1 MTRRSPA
8 LAGLVLVAAALI
20 AACGGAGGSPS
31 PEASAEP
38 NSPTIASKD
47 VKFDRTELDVPAGRP
62 FTLVY
67 ENEESTQHN
76 VAIYSDGSAGSVL
89 FKGAIYG
96 GPATHV
102 YSVPA
107 LAAGT
112 YYFRCDIHP
121 DMNGSVVAKP

>member
-8 LAGLVLVAAALI
+8 LAGLVLLAATLV
-20 AACGGAGGSPS
+20 AACGAGATPS
-31 PEASAEP
+31 PEATAEP

-47 VKFDRTELDVPAGRP
+47 IKFDLTELDVPAGRP

-67 ENEESTQHN
+67 VNQESTGHN
-76 VAIYSDGSAGSVL
+76 VAIYTDASAGTVL
-89 FKGAIYG
+89 FRGDIHE

-107 LAAGT
+107 IAVGT
-112 YYFRCDIHP
+112 YYFRCDVHP
-121 DMNGSVVAKP
+121 SMNGTLVAKP

>member
-1 MTRRSPA
+1 MTPSSPA
-8 LAGLVLVAAALI
+8 LAGLVLLAAALV
-20 AACGGAGGSPS
+20 AACGSGPAS

-47 VKFDRTELDVPAGRP
+47 TRFDRTELDVPAGRA

-67 ENEESTQHN
+67 ENQDSTGHN
-76 VAIYSDGSAGSVL
+76 VAIYTDQSAGTVL
-89 FKGAIYG
+89 FKGSVYG

>member
-1 MTRRSPA
+1 M
-8 LAGLVLVAAALI
+8 
-20 AACGGAGGSPS
+20 
-31 PEASAEP
+31 
-38 NSPTIASKD
+38 
-47 VKFDRTELDVPAGRP
+47 FDRTELDVPAGRA

-67 ENEESTQHN
+67 ENQESTQHN
-76 VAIYSDGSAGSVL
+76 VAIYSDQSAANVL
-89 FKGAIYG
+89 FKGTIYG

-121 DMNGSVVAKP
+121 TMNGTVIAKP

>member
-1 MTRRSPA
+1 MMRRFPA
-8 LAGLVLVAAALI
+8 LAGLVLLAATFV
-20 AACGGAGGSPS
+20 AACGAGGTPS

-38 NSPTIASKD
+38 NSPTITSKD
-47 VKFDRTELDVPAGRP
+47 TQFNRTDLDVPAGRP

-67 ENEESTQHN
+67 ENQESTQHN
-76 VAIYSDGSAGSVL
+76 VAIYADQSVATAL

-107 LAAGT
+107 LTAGT
-112 YYFRCDIHP
+112 YYFRCDLHP
-121 DMNGSVVAKP
+121 SMSGALIATP